1 MLDTLNIWLQYQ
13 DGIHIQSNSFLFDYS
28 ITAVKNTLSMIQQ
41 KDDNLYGNLF
51 SFTYSLWLYC
61 RSNKNMKVT
70 LMNKIVAIFVQII
83 NQSELATESIVFF
96 LYLFFIIID
105 LKST

>member
-41 KDDNLYGNLF
+41 KDDNLYGNFF

-83 NQSELATESIVFF
+83 NQSELATEAIVLSLF
-96 LYLFFIIID
+96 LFYFIYR
-105 LKST
+105 S